1 LNNGTTIVKKHSSF
15 NFGQVCKMLEPWLFF
30 FFCVYF
36 CKVLKEHNLQLWT
49 LDMYD
54 LTLVDVLFLFS
65 ILSYQLTLV
74 FNLRFVSS

>member
-1 LNNGTTIVKKHSSF
+1 MARQLSKNTQASTLVKFVKCWNH
-15 NFGQVCKMLEPWLFF
+15 GCFF

-54 LTLVDVLFLFS
+54 LTLVDVLFVFS